1 MPPSRQLLPLLSSLG
16 SSRWT
21 LIRTLH
27 SDNPLDLNGELRGT
41 ATFTPLS
48 ATTERDW
55 LYSEEGEIPS
65 AVTGGAALPGLRWT
79 KKYIW
84 RESVDAGRISV
95 WFVKVAPGPEEADY
109 LFHNFDFA
117 NDVRQGDTTN
127 HTDGRVSEGSSPNVV
142 NEGNK
147 DDEEL
152 VTPPTPPNSALD
164 NTETT
169 VLTAQGNHLCI
180 NDMYRTAYAF
190 RILSKTGEV
199 VSWASRHVVKGPR
212 KNQDIVNR
220 YERA

>member
-1 MPPSRQLLPLLSSLG
+1 MAPSRQLLPLLSSLG
-16 SSRWT
+16 SFRWT
-21 LIRTLH
+21 LIRTLR

-41 ATFTPLS
+41 ATFTLLP

-95 WFVKVAPGPEEADY
+95 WFVKVTPGPEEADY
-109 LFHNFDFA
+109 LFHNFDFP
-117 NDVRQGDTTN
+117 NDIRQGN
-127 HTDGRVSEGSSPNVV
+127 NSNQPDGPLAEDLGQSTLD
-142 NEGNK
+142 EGNK

-164 NTETT
+164 DTETT

-199 VSWASRHVVKGPR
+199 VSWASRHVVKGPK